1 MVYIVSE
8 IQTSGDTAS
17 ILNFTYT
24 DYDQA
29 CSKYHTIL
37 SFAATS
43 NVPKHSTVIA
53 NDDGSIVKRETYI
66 HEQ

>member
-1 MVYIVSE
+1 MTYIVTE
-8 IQTSGDTAS
+8 IQVTNETAA

-37 SFAATS
+37 SFAAIS
-43 NVPKHSTVIA
+43 DVPKHSAVIA

-66 HEQ
+66 HEK